1 MSRPA
6 GVIPKRS
13 RSVRFRAVAGLAGIL
28 LIGFAVRYSG
38 ETLVLSRHVDRPNVI
53 VVLASHEWERLPTAA
68 QLARQNAAAQ
78 VLLTLPVHVTSSNCH
93 DCSQRL
99 TRLSEA
105 GIDPNRVTVLSQRVT
120 NTYDE
125 ATAAAAWVRR
135 HQIDRVVVVTSP
147 YHARRALATFR
158 HQFGSAGIRA
168 DIGLETPLAGVHP
181 TRWWL
186 RPYERQYVTYEWAG
200 IIYYA
205 IRFGVSPFV

>member
-1 MSRPA
+1 ML
-6 GVIPKRS
+6 KRS
-13 RSVRFRAVAGLAGIL
+13 RYVRFRAAAGLAGIL

-38 ETLVLSRHVDRPNVI
+38 ETLVVSRHVDRPNVI

-68 QLARQNAAAQ
+68 QLARENTAAQ

-93 DCSQRL
+93 DCSQRV
-99 TRLSEA
+99 TWLSEA

-120 NTYDE
+120 NTHDE
-125 ATAAAAWVRR
+125 ANAAAAWVHR
-135 HQIDRVVVVTSP
+135 HQIDRVVIVTSP

-158 HQFGSAGIRA
+158 HLFDLAGIRA

-186 RPYERQYVTYEWAG
+186 RAYERQYVTYEWAG
-200 IIYYA
+200 IVYYA